1 MKATILYS
9 MISAVVITIMASC
22 AKEDVANSAFDTDPR
37 AVKVT
42 AGVGDIHSRANPVVG
57 DATQFNA
64 GDQVA
69 ISNGSQF
76 RNYTLKDAAWFPT
89 IASEYLKWET
99 NRMTFNAYYPTTL
112 GTSTT
117 TFTVPIDQSTT
128 EKIQGADWMT
138 CAVEKSKGVV
148 NLTFTRQMA
157 RVIIKIGS
165 FGNQYAEDKQTVSN
179 VIVNSITPFNQN
191 GNGVDATFTAL
202 VKPTTDADANAT
214 FVTLTDGN
222 GNQLTVKG
230 TPAMAK
236 GNSYTY
242 TLRVG
247 KDKVTIAEVTVSNW
261 ETGEIIG
268 GESAVP
274 TINNSANDTDKAAN
288 TLGTALEDKFGA
300 DYATKIKTI
309 KVTGSIN
316 QADFTS
322 LQAFEYIDLSEVDVV
337 GEIDVDIESKVQ
349 QGNAIPMDAF
359 NSTTTLKEINLPH
372 AITTIG
378 KGAFYQCET
387 LTGTLTI
394 PAGVTRIC
402 AYAFNACTGFTGIL
416 TIPAG
421 VTAIGDYAFSST
433 NFTELAGFSEK
444 LESIGKNVFNGC
456 SEIKGTLIIPATV
469 KEIANDAFN
478 GLSEMDVIEVSW
490 TNATDILEIHDTP
503 ESTFGARTF
512 PYTFW
517 KEGGTK
523 SITVPKG
530 TLELY
535 QAKAGWSFYN
545 LTEKI

>member
-1 MKATILYS
+1 MRATVLYS
-9 MISAVVITIMASC
+9 MISVIIITIMASC
-22 AKEDVANSAFDTDPR
+22 DKEHVANTAFDTDPY

-42 AGVGDIHSRANPVVG
+42 AGVGGMISRTNPVTG
-57 DATQFNA
+57 DVTQFNT

-76 RNYTLKDAAWFPT
+76 INYTFKDNAWFPT

-99 NRMTFNAYYPTTL
+99 NLMTFNAYYPTSL

-117 TFTVPIDQSTT
+117 AFAVPTDQSTT

-138 CAVEKSKGVV
+138 CAVEKPKGVV
-148 NLTFTRQMA
+148 DLTFARQMA

-165 FGNQYAEDKQTVSN
+165 FGDQYAEDKQTVSN

-191 GNGVDATFTAL
+191 GNGVNATFTAL
-202 VKPTTDADANAT
+202 VKPTDADANAT
-214 FVTLTDGN
+214 FVALTDGN
-222 GNQLTVKG
+222 GNPLTVKG
-230 TPAMAK
+230 IPVMAK

-261 ETGEIIG
+261 ETGAIIG
-268 GESAVP
+268 GESTVP
-274 TINNSANDTDKAAN
+274 TVNNSANDTDKAAN
-288 TLGTALEDKFGA
+288 TLGVALEGKFGA

-309 KVTGSIN
+309 KVTGTMN

-322 LQAFEYIDLSEVDVV
+322 LQTFEYIDLSEVDVV
-337 GEIDVDIESKVQ
+337 GEIDINHSEPKVQ
-349 QGNAIPMDAF
+349 QGNAIPMNAF
-359 NSTTTLKEINLPH
+359 YNNTTLKEINLPH

-378 KGAFYQCET
+378 TAAFSECKT

-394 PAGVTRIC
+394 PAGVT
-402 AYAFNACTGFTGIL
+402 
-416 TIPAG
+416 
-421 VTAIGDYAFSST
+421 VIGDYAFHAT
-433 NFTELAGFSEK
+433 KFTGLAGFSEK

-456 SEIKGTLIIPATV
+456 SQLKGTLIIPATV
-469 KEIANDAFN
+469 KEIVNDAFA
-478 GLSEMDVIEVSW
+478 GLSGMDVIEVSW
-490 TNATDILEIHDTP
+490 TNDADILEIHDTP

-517 KEGGTK
+517 KEKDTK

-535 QAKAGWSFYN
+535 QAKTGWSFYN
-545 LTEKI
+545 LTEKK